1 MDNERLLEIIES
13 TLSKLK
19 DDSVVVIVKVIDG
32 RYIFEPHK
40 EDIDQQPNEVWRL
53 YKGWQETLL
62 TNMGYKALINDHEFA
77 LLMNELWNIERHK
90 PISYEDI
97 EDVAY
102 FISDNEYKALKREY
116 VEMIGIDYDERCIE
130 LLIDEIINSSE
141 YLKILGG
148 R

>member
-1 MDNERLLEIIES
+1 MDREKLREIIES

-40 EDIDQQPNEVWRL
+40 EDLDQQPNEIWRL

-62 TNMGYKALINDHEFA
+62 TNMDYKALIDDHEFA

-97 EDVAY
+97 EDFAY

-130 LLIDEIINSSE
+130 LLVSELINSGE

>member
-1 MDNERLLEIIES
+1 MKDKLYEIIDS

-102 FISDNEYKALKREY
+102 FIRDNEYKALKREY

-130 LLIDEIINSSE
+130 LLVSDLINSGE

>member
-1 MDNERLLEIIES
+1 MMKNKLYEIIES
-13 TLSKLK
+13 MLSKLK
-19 DDSVVVIVKVIDG
+19 GDTLVVSLKITDSGYV
-32 RYIFEPHK
+32 FEPHK
-40 EDIDQQPNEVWRL
+40 EDLDQQPNEIWRL

-62 TNMGYKALINDHEFA
+62 TNMGYNALINDHEFA

-97 EDVAY
+97 EDFAY

-130 LLIDEIINSSE
+130 LLVSDLINSNE

>member
-1 MDNERLLEIIES
+1 MMKNKLYEIIES
-13 TLSKLK
+13 MLSKLK
-19 DDSVVVIVKVIDG
+19 GDTLVVLLKIIDSGYV
-32 RYIFEPHK
+32 FEPHR
-40 EDIDQQPNEVWRL
+40 EDLDQQPNEVWRL
-53 YKGWQETLL
+53 YRGWQEALL
-62 TNMGYKALINDHEFA
+62 TNMDYKALIDDHEFA

-116 VEMIGIDYDERCIE
+116 LEMIGIDYDERCIE
-130 LLIDEIINSSE
+130 LLVDELIESGDV
-141 YLKILGG
+141 LKIFGK